1 MSYYTVVYIELVRD
15 YGVLETG
22 SSSELAIFDLNYF
35 HIEIEIEK
43 CARIKFF

>member
-1 MSYYTVVYIELVRD
+1 MSYYTVVYVELVRD
-15 YGVLETG
+15 CGVLETG

-43 CARIKFF
+43 SARIKFF